1 MAEHTP
7 ESIPSLFRSVLNDA
21 RDLIR
26 QELALA
32 KAELREEATAARTVA
47 IAFAGAAL
55 VGLLGV
61 VLLSVALGGAIADA
75 FDLPTWAG
83 LGIVALVMAV
93 AAFALASLGRARLAN
108 VRALPKTQATLRE
121 NIAWMQSKS
130 SSR

>member
-1 MAEHTP
+1 MAEHSV
-7 ESIPSLFRSVLNDA
+7 ESIPGLFRSVLNDA

-47 IAFAGAAL
+47 MAFAGAAL
-55 VGLLGV
+55 VGLIGV
-61 VLLSVALGGAIADA
+61 VLLAVALGGAIADL
-75 FDLPTWAG
+75 FDIPTWAG
-83 LGIVALVMAV
+83 LGIVALLMAV
-93 AAFALASLGRARLAN
+93 AAFAMATLGRARLAN
-108 VRALPKTQATLRE
+108 IRALPKTQATLRE